1 MASVFSSPGPVDVDG
16 ELVLLLPRREEEGGA
31 AAVAVEGGG
40 GPHVVLPEGVPVQLG
55 GDSID
60 IRNLIKARLRVH
72 VKAGVKDAFRKA
84 PDRVMVKAKVRNV
97 HEMSIESPPWNL
109 WRNFFLHGGQACVS
123 PGTSSEASSMCHT
136 FLCLFGMIWL
146 SKF

>member
-1 MASVFSSPGPVDVDG
+1 MASVFSPPDPVDVDG

-84 PDRVMVKAKVRNV
+84 PDKALVKSQVKEVKVVQNVYCTAPLMFLVGREVLLTAFGDLRRGKPWQLSNDCLAKP
-97 HEMSIESPPWNL
+97 HLQP
-109 WRNFFLHGGQACVS
+109 
-123 PGTSSEASSMCHT
+123 
-136 FLCLFGMIWL
+136 
-146 SKF
+146 